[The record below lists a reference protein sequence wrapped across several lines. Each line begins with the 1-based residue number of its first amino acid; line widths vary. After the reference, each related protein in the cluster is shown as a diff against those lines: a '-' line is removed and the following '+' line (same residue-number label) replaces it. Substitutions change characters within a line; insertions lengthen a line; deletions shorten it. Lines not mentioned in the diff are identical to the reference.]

1 MTQEKDSDG
10 FLSRWSQRKLS
21 PSEQDDAAQT
31 DNEPVQTA
39 EQPVVTSEAEPESVA
54 DELKPVWQ
62 REDVDADTKKLA
74 LRALFQKPEFHV
86 RDGLNEYDDDFTK
99 FSSLGNI
106 VTHEMKRMLKL
117 AEEKTR
123 PDAAAESKPTDSAQ
137 SESAQPEADKEDKDL
152 A

>member
-1 MTQEKDSDG
+1 MSQEKDNDG

-21 PSEQDDAAQT
+21 PAEQDELPQT
-31 DNEPVQTA
+31 HNEAEHTA
-39 EQPVVTSEAEPESVA
+39 EQSADAAEAEPEPIA
-54 DELKPVWQ
+54 NELKPVWQ
-62 REDVDADTKKLA
+62 RDDVDADTKKMA

-86 RDGLNEYDDDFTK
+86 RDGLNEYDDDFTQ

-106 VTHEMKRMLKL
+106 VTHEMKRMLRL

-123 PDAAAESKPTDSAQ
+123 PNEASELKPTDSAS

>member
-21 PSEQDDAAQT
+21 PSEQDDAVQTDAVQT

-62 REDVDADTKKLA
+62 REDVDADTKKIGLA
-74 LRALFQKPEFHV
+74 GFV
-86 RDGLNEYDDDFTK
+86 
-99 FSSLGNI
+99 
-106 VTHEMKRMLKL
+106 
-117 AEEKTR
+117 
-123 PDAAAESKPTDSAQ
+123 
-137 SESAQPEADKEDKDL
+137 SEAGVSCP
-152 A
+152 